1 MVDRARRGE
10 GRRDRAAMTLL
21 RGWRASPVV
30 VPLVVAAAV
39 LVVDQGTK
47 QWALSALVDEPID
60 LVWTLKFRLT
70 FNSGMAF
77 GAGSGIGPLIG
88 IVAVAVVVVLVRH
101 AMSSATQLAR
111 VAAGVLLGGA
121 VGNLVDRLIR
131 DDAWLRG
138 RVVDFIDLGWFPVFN
153 VADMAINVGA
163 VLLVIAMWRE
173 ARAVQGDHA
182 ARDSGSG
189 FHQ

>member
-1 MVDRARRGE
+1 MVDRTRRGE

-30 VPLVVAAAV
+30 VPLAVAAVVIA
-39 LVVDQGTK
+39 VDQGTK
-47 QWALSALVDEPID
+47 QWALSALGDGPID

-88 IVAVAVVVVLVRH
+88 IVAVGVVVVLVRQ
-101 AMSSATQLAR
+101 AMSSATQLTR

-173 ARAVQGDHA
+173 TRTSQGDGA
-182 ARDSGSG
+182 ARDNASGASL
-189 FHQ
+189 

>member
-1 MVDRARRGE
+1 MVNRARRGE

-30 VPLVVAAAV
+30 LPLAVAAGV

-47 QWALSALVDEPID
+47 QWALAVLADGPID

-77 GAGSGIGPLIG
+77 GAGSGVGPLIG
-88 IVAVAVVVVLVRH
+88 IVAVGVVVVLVRQ
-101 AMSSATQLAR
+101 AMSSATQLTR

-153 VADMAINVGA
+153 VADMAINIGA

-173 ARAVQGDHA
+173 ARAAHDGDVV
-182 ARDSGSG
+182 RDSESG

>member
-1 MVDRARRGE
+1 
-10 GRRDRAAMTLL
+10 MTLL

-30 VPLVVAAAV
+30 LPLAVAAGV

-47 QWALSALVDEPID
+47 QWALAVLADGPID

-77 GAGSGIGPLIG
+77 GAGSGVGPLIG
-88 IVAVAVVVVLVRH
+88 IVAVGVVVVLVRH
-101 AMSSATQLAR
+101 AMSSATQLTR

-153 VADMAINVGA
+153 VADMAINIGA

-173 ARAVQGDHA
+173 ARAAHDGDVE
-182 ARDSGSG
+182 RDSESG
-189 FHQ
+189 FQQ